1 MASSNK
7 TIAKLQKTAKSKYAD
22 LKEKAKEELKARKSR
37 NPRTGAT
44 VFVENKRIPYFR
56 MGKKLKERIN

>member
-22 LKEKAKEELKARKSR
+22 LKEKAKECLSYDLPAV
-37 NPRTGAT
+37 PA
-44 VFVENKRIPYFR
+44 I
-56 MGKKLKERIN
+56 